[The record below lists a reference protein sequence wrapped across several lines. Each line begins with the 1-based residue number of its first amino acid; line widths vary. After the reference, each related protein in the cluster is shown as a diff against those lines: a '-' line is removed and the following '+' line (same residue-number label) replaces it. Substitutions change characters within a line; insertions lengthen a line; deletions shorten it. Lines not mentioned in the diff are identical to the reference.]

1 MKKLSNCAGHAFL
14 YLVHCVPSRTIL
26 GANIINYFGLTF
38 ELLCGWKAVHQRNY
52 GSVIFSGGK
61 KLAALSMFHMSC
73 TFFTISHSQ
82 LCLFDQEVFF
92 ISTHACKVKKN
103 ICWICSNFPSS
114 QWLWRVRKKANQ
126 TVLLKL
132 ASFLD
137 KYFSCTL
144 SDKLQTTS

>member
-1 MKKLSNCAGHAFL
+1 MKFQIKRNKIEEIVKLCWTCIFIFGSLCA
-14 YLVHCVPSRTIL
+14 IKD
-26 GANIINYFGLTF
+26 N
-38 ELLCGWKAVHQRNY
+38 
-52 GSVIFSGGK
+52 SGGKYHKLFWAYFWAVVWMEGCPPEKLWQCYFQWWK

-137 KYFSCTL
+137 TY
-144 SDKLQTTS
+144 

>member
-14 YLVHCVPSRTIL
+14 YLVHCVPSRTIHKIFW
-26 GANIINYFGLTF
+26 AYF
-38 ELLCGWKAVHQRNY
+38 WAVVWMEGCPPEKLWQCY
-52 GSVIFSGGK
+52 FQWWK